1 MSQLFASG
9 GQRIGASASVLP
21 MNFQGWF
28 LYTWYF
34 FDTCNWDLGDQW
46 WGRRQLYSC
55 MFVLKLPWFLGV
67 PQIYIQGLSWWLK
80 TTQNKTEQKNPA
92 CQWRRHKKCEFDSW
106 VGKIPW
112 RRKWQPT
119 PVFLPGQS
127 HGQRNLAG
135 YSPWGHKESDM
146 TEVT

>member
-80 TTQNKTEQKNPA
+80 TTQNKTEQKNLPA
-92 CQWRRHKKCEFDSW
+92 NEGDIRSVSLIHGLGRFPGGGNGNPLQYSCLDNPMDR
-106 VGKIPW
+106 GT
-112 RRKWQPT
+112 WQAT
-119 PVFLPGQS
+119 V
-127 HGQRNLAG
+127 HG
-135 YSPWGHKESDM
+135 
-146 TEVT
+146 VTKSQTWPK